1 MLSNLLIRERE
12 RDDDACSIGKMFKGV
27 CVEEELV
34 GRERAKMSDKRK
46 REGERDE
53 WRVVG

>member
-12 RDDDACSIGKMFKGV
+12 RDDDACSIGKIFKGV

-34 GRERAKMSDKRK
+34 GRERESRN
-46 REGERDE
+46 E
-53 WRVVG
+53 